1 MIGLCDWEV
10 AEYNRFLH
18 SEVRTK
24 NVRIDMARPS
34 ILLVERH
41 RAGHPSFADA
51 LKKRY
56 DVRTVL
62 SGKQAVTAFAVS
74 KADLIVIDAISMN
87 TPGDRIARQLKHD
100 LPETP
105 VIHLRQGSIDGPA
118 DIVLS
123 PPFTTR
129 KLNNAVDRLISRFK
143 SPDGKPDQTLSHG
156 PFILNVSRRLLT
168 TNGQDTP
175 LTPKLAQLVEMFFR
189 NPGEV
194 IDRGRLM
201 EQVWQTNYM
210 GDTRTLDVHI
220 RWFRSAIET
229 NPAKPVYL
237 KTIRGIGY
245 KFEIPPK

>member
-1 MIGLCDWEV
+1 
-10 AEYNRFLH
+10 
-18 SEVRTK
+18 
-24 NVRIDMARPS
+24 MARTS

-41 RAGHPSFADA
+41 RAGHTSFADA

-56 DVRTVL
+56 DVKSVL
-62 SGKQAVTAFAVS
+62 SGKQAVVAFAAS
-74 KADLIVIDAISMN
+74 KPALIVIDAISMN

-100 LPETP
+100 LPEIP
-105 VIHLRQGSIDGPA
+105 IVHLRQGSIEGPA

-123 PPFTTR
+123 QPFTTR
-129 KLNNAVDRLISRFK
+129 KLNNAVERLIAGNTT
-143 SPDGKPDQTLSHG
+143 DGKPDHTLSYG
-156 PFILNVSRRLLT
+156 PFTLNVSRRLLT

-175 LTPKLAQLVEMFFR
+175 LTPKLAQLVEVFFR

-194 IDRGRLM
+194 IDRGQLM
-201 EQVWQTNYM
+201 ERVWQTSYL

-229 NPAKPVYL
+229 NPAKPMYL